1 MKWDVNKID
10 TWFRNGLVVISGLLM
25 ALQFIYGTDNE
36 WLNGSMILAMAG
48 VVGYFTNLLALKM
61 LFQPKH
67 GKILGWEG
75 LVPKNKPIIAEQLG
89 QSIQTQ
95 LLSPDIIMA
104 YINDNQMIA
113 RGTERFEKWI
123 DTQLQDTQTRQR
135 INSRV
140 IALLQER
147 GPDLMRNVFDFSE
160 AKLKAI
166 AVDPAM
172 INTYWPGLRD
182 KLAQY
187 LRHEDNR
194 RKAAEQLRKGLLEA
208 LPQLANLLDDAID
221 AYLAKGNAMS
231 KVGRQLK
238 QLASIDEK
246 TFHDLLESFVN
257 DDAME
262 AQFIG
267 IADTLMQNLQTKLD
281 APETQALLEA
291 KIEGWVEHSSRYARE
306 TLLPRWIESLQ
317 AYLADPDH
325 WQDMDRYL
333 LKTLTESKTKLLE
346 YINSTEG
353 QQNVKNNLERLVSRL
368 NVSGLVRDQ
377 VMKLDTDDL
386 EKMILDNTGGN
397 LVVIQTLGG
406 VLGLF
411 VGTIQVNV
419 WFAIPVFAITGVVCV
434 LGYFNNRK
442 YRHLS

>member
-317 AYLADPDH
+317 AYLAAPDH
-325 WQDMDRYL
+325 WQDMDRYI

>member
-325 WQDMDRYL
+325 WQDMDRYI